1 MKMSLKNLLIFFV
14 LSALALT
21 ATCQVKFGVQAG
33 PNEFKYLVYIEIQ
46 FDKSVL
52 PRKYSGGSWK
62 TVSDKYAGGG
72 VIIGDRWVLTCA
84 HNFDSIGLHQPN
96 NIKIVAGSKN
106 RDADWRTDG
115 AQIVNVNMAAVTM
128 HEKWRDY
135 DVGYEN
141 YDVALIRLTITRFQ
155 MSPTVQ
161 QAVLVDE
168 DAVILDM
175 SWVTIAGWGRNKT
188 DRRPVMARKG
198 SMQIIPSR
206 YCKKKLNDAS
216 NRYFFIEDR
225 QWCYGC
231 TQGTCPMG
239 TYGDS
244 GSPVVRGRNDEEG
257 VVIGIH
263 KASCP
268 ADQARMCTSDTPG
281 SAQDIRKIRG
291 WIRDEMTAK
300 DPQQRSFFQDFF
312 ENVAGAFWAAASAFG
327 FR

>member
-33 PNEFKYLVYIEIQ
+33 PNEFKYLVYIEVE
-46 FDKSVL
+46 FD
-52 PRKYSGGSWK
+52 
-62 TVSDKYAGGG
+62 VSDDESDDDTYAGGG

-84 HNFDSIGLHQPN
+84 HNFDSQGQYQPN
-96 NIKIVAGSKN
+96 NIKIVAGSKD

-115 AQIVNVNMAAVTM
+115 AQIFNVDMSAVII
-128 HEKWRDY
+128 HEKWLDY

-141 YDVALIRLTITRFQ
+141 YDAALIYLGRESFQ

-161 QAVLVDE
+161 QAVLVDK
-168 DAVILDM
+168 DAVVLDL
-175 SWVTIAGWGRNKT
+175 SWVTIAGWGIDET
-188 DRRPVMARKG
+188 GRRPVMARKG

-206 YCKKKLNDAS
+206 YCELTLNDPTDAS
-216 NRYFFIEDR
+216 DFFNEDHHL
-225 QWCYGC
+225 CYGC
-231 TQGTCPMG
+231 DEGTCSMG
-239 TYGDS
+239 TEGDS
-244 GSPVVRGRNDEEG
+244 GSPVVRGRNDEGG